1 MVQLVSCECERWHHD
16 EPCPWRR
23 RFEEMIVEEMTTTY
37 TAAAA
42 AGRQRHRRH
51 QRLHKCHWMRWESG
65 LSSDEL
71 LLQTADYSDEH
82 GAMAMI
88 CLCRRKIAAAI
99 KVVPES
105 GSIPLWYILC
115 SSSNNKANAMLWMS
129 GKKIM
134 ARIVGPASSRASDL
148 DLFWCG
154 VRACG
159 RPRKI

>member
-1 MVQLVSCECERWHHD
+1 MVQLVSCERWHHD

-23 RFEEMIVEEMTTTY
+23 RFEEMIVEKMMTH

-42 AGRQRHRRH
+42 AGGQRHRRQH
-51 QRLHKCHWMRWESG
+51 TCHWMRWESG

-105 GSIPLWYILC
+105 ESIPLYKYIILC
-115 SSSNNKANAMLWMS
+115 SSSNNKANADPEFMRL
-129 GKKIM
+129 
-134 ARIVGPASSRASDL
+134 
-148 DLFWCG
+148 
-154 VRACG
+154 
-159 RPRKI
+159 